1 MITKSNSERLRFL
14 KGSGAILLK
23 NSFLPC
29 YLESGEL
36 IKIFTSVRLIFE
48 QLQLVRNHVILQDM
62 LGIE

>member
-36 IKIFTSVRLIFE
+36 IKIFNKYIDIRF
-48 QLQLVRNHVILQDM
+48 
-62 LGIE
+62 